1 MITLDWSDDAENS
14 DLHHRN
20 KLYFTIYLNREQTV
34 IIFIIV
40 INYQLSHYFD
50 QIKADLVSIR
60 DYVAAT

>member
-34 IIFIIV
+34 IIFLNIF
-40 INYQLSHYFD
+40 QFLLYF
-50 QIKADLVSIR
+50 
-60 DYVAAT
+60 